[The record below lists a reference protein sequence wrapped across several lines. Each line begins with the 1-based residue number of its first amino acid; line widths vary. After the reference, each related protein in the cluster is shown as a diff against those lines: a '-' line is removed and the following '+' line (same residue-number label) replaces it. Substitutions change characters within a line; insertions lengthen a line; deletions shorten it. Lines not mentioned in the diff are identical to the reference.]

1 VTKGISTNVDL
12 VFNGL
17 KMILGVTYMDVTKT
31 ENNIKTR
38 QLLTERFTGT
48 WAISY
53 RVNKLFL
60 DIDYT
65 GNLYG
70 PMLATWR
77 LDPRKE

>member
-1 VTKGISTNVDL
+1 MWPK
-12 VFNGL
+12 
-17 KMILGVTYMDVTKT
+17 

-53 RVNKLFL
+53 RLNKMFL

-70 PMLATWR
+70 PDAIAY
-77 LDPRKE
+77 

>member
-1 VTKGISTNVDL
+1 
-12 VFNGL
+12 
-17 KMILGVTYMDVTKT
+17 MDVTKQ
-31 ENNIKTR
+31 KTTLKQDNCLPEIYR
-38 QLLTERFTGT
+38 T

-70 PMLATWR
+70 PMRCYLLGA
-77 LDPRKE
+77 